1 MRNEKMGIKGKMT
14 FKLIRNGEAKK
25 LWNENLAG
33 KLIRKITGLSLR
45 LMPFGYYDDKK
56 VVRNLITNTGLAGL
70 ASRLNG
76 DGSAA
81 AFTYLALG
89 TGTTG
94 AAAGN
99 TALEAE
105 ITDSGLERAA
115 ATPSRDTDTATND
128 TAVLTKTWTASGT
141 KAVTE
146 AGALNADVAG
156 ILLGRQVFDAINVVS
171 GDSLQITY
179 EFTFANAA

>member
-1 MRNEKMGIKGKMT
+1 
-14 FKLIRNGEAKK
+14 
-25 LWNENLAG
+25 
-33 KLIRKITGLSLR
+33 
-45 LMPFGYYDDKK
+45 
-56 VVRNLITNTGLAGL
+56 
-70 ASRLNG
+70 
-76 DGSAA
+76 
-81 AFTYLALG
+81 LALG

-146 AGALNADVAG
+146 AGALNAGVAG
-156 ILLGRQVFDAINVVS
+156 ILLGRQVFGAINVVS